1 MAEETKNVD
10 TATEVA
16 EDVDVKVGDTVPEE
30 EPKPDIPEE
39 LAGLPEEI
47 AREAMEEAAK
57 ATPEDTEDSEDGGS
71 DKESSLAENTDSQK
85 TEKGEYDD
93 ILPNQAVPYIRF
105 KQLLDENNKLKQQAN
120 QQANQQQINNNQAP
134 MQQPVMAPGN
144 QPLQQTPMQQPV
156 NQAPVITADVTQ
168 QIEQAIKMEAMRMTG
183 MSEETIDSMEYM
195 DENDS
200 RRQIWNTAQAMARS
214 EIFRKI
220 EQERQRQIDNS
231 RRIIAA
237 HNENVMAY
245 NKFAQE
251 QMQDP
256 DFEAIKDFATQEY
269 FSSLG
274 KDDDGKILQRAV
286 SEAYARIENNRGSL
300 QDTVLIRRFFTD
312 AKNEYRRTH
321 ANGSS
326 KGNIEKKVRQG
337 QAFPRSGEI
346 NGSGNDGNVTV
357 DTLAIMLET
366 TPFEQIPEEY
376 QRKLLGYE

>member
-57 ATPEDTEDSEDGGS
+57 ATPEDTEEEQDEPSEAPVE
-71 DKESSLAENTDSQK
+71 ESAPAEKKQ
-85 TEKGEYDD
+85 DD
-93 ILPNQAVPYIRF
+93 VLPNQSIPYVRF
-105 KQLLDENNKLKQQAN
+105 KQQLDENHKLKEQLKQQLK
-120 QQANQQQINNNQAP
+120 QLQQQQNNNNQVP
-134 MQQPVMAPGN
+134 MQQPAMAPGN
-144 QPLQQTPMQQPV
+144 QPLQQTPMQQPAQ
-156 NQAPVITADVTQ
+156 QAPVITADVTQ

-326 KGNIEKKVRQG
+326 NGNIEKKVRQG

-357 DTLAIMLET
+357 DTLARMLET